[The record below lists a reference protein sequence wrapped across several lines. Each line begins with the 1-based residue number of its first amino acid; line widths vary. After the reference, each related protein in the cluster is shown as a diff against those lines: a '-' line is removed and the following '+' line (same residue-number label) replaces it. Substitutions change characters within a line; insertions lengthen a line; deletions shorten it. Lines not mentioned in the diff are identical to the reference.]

1 MKAESRRSR
10 HRRTN
15 GASLTIPTRS
25 TKQEKDLVWVG
36 WLALVLLVSVL
47 MVGGTRA
54 AASGAAT
61 GAVHGGAR
69 IKAVIVNYL
78 RVSAKQP
85 ALRNE
90 HELEWSVFGL
100 LPLYEGLNDFESLQS
115 LVDLE

>member
-1 MKAESRRSR
+1 M
-10 HRRTN
+10 
-15 GASLTIPTRS
+15 
-25 TKQEKDLVWVG
+25 
-36 WLALVLLVSVL
+36 ALVLLVCVL

-61 GAVHGGAR
+61 GAVHGGAL

-100 LPLYEGLNDFESLQS
+100 LPLYEGLTGR
-115 LVDLE
+115 